1 MNDSGVNAPSPR
13 DWRPSGPPGQAGPV
27 LEIGLTGG
35 IGSGKSTVAQ
45 LLVASGAVLIDADV
59 IVRDLQQPGAPVFVR
74 MVDRF
79 GPRVVRSDGTLD
91 RAAVA
96 EIVFSD
102 KTQLAALNG
111 IVHPAVTDE
120 MTRRRQAWANTDA
133 TVVLDIPLLIE
144 TNYSDLD
151 AAVVVDVDPE
161 IAVRRLVEQRGFT
174 ETDARAR
181 VASQASRADRRAI
194 ADFVI
199 DNSGSF
205 DELTRVVDSCWQWIC
220 SLPRP
225 APSAAPVAPIRSNR
239 T

>member
-1 MNDSGVNAPSPR
+1 
-13 DWRPSGPPGQAGPV
+13 V

-35 IGSGKSTVAQ
+35 IGAGKSTVAQ
-45 LLVASGAVLIDADV
+45 LLVRRGAVLIDADI
-59 IVRDLQQPGAPVFVR
+59 IVRDLQQPGAAVFVR
-74 MVDRF
+74 MVEQF
-79 GPRVVRSDGTLD
+79 GSRIVRADGTLD

-102 KTQLAALNG
+102 KAQLAVLNG

-120 MTRRRQAWANTDA
+120 MTRRRQAIAATDT

-144 TNYSDLD
+144 TNYFDLH
-151 AAVVVDVDPE
+151 AVAVVDVDAE
-161 IAVRRLVEQRGFT
+161 IAIRRLIEQRGFT
-174 ETDARAR
+174 EADARAR
-181 VASQASRADRRAI
+181 VAHQASRDDRLAI

-205 DELTRVVDSCWQWIC
+205 DDADQRVDECWQWIC

-225 APSAAPVAPIRSNR
+225 VPTDAPVVPIRTRRR